1 MTRSPSPR
9 VLLLG
14 AVASLT
20 LVTGTWAP
28 ATGAAPERRAAQTLE
43 AVLHPSG
50 DPDGSGEAHFRL
62 NKARHKVCADVTWQN
77 IAQPDAAHIHRVSDG
92 SIVLDLT
99 SAVTGGA
106 HCRGGVSG
114 RLIDRLLAHPK
125 RYYFNVHN
133 PDNPAGAIQGRLRH

>member
-1 MTRSPSPR
+1 MTHSSTR

-14 AVASLT
+14 ALASLT
-20 LVTGTWAP
+20 LTAGSWAP
-28 ATGAAPERRAAQTLE
+28 VAGAEPARRTVQTLE
-43 AVLHPSG
+43 ATLSPSG

-62 NKARHKVCADVTWQN
+62 NKARHRVCADVTWQN
-77 IAQPDAAHIHRVSDG
+77 IAQPDSAHIHRASDG
-92 SIVLDLT
+92 AIVVDLT

-114 RLIDRLLAHPK
+114 RLIGRLLAHPR

-133 PDNPAGAIQGRLRH
+133 PDHPAGAIQGRLHH